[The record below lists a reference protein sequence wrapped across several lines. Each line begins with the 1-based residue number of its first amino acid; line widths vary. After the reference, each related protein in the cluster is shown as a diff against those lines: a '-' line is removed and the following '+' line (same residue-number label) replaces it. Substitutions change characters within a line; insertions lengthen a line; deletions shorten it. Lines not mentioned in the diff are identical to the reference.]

1 MGDLLTWGSF
11 HHGWMWT
18 VYLLLSQFVIWAYPF
33 PRVEK
38 GMRMVL
44 KLGLSGLSLIM
55 FDYANHLHTH
65 GMIRGCI
72 TLLVMHLLLILQI
85 WDDYKA
91 SQLSLLGVVVGS
103 NSGAGSTAISISQP
117 IDAELLPPKRQLSAR
132 RQARQLTN

>member
-1 MGDLLTWGSF
+1 MGDLLTWGTP
-11 HHGWMWT
+11 HHGWVWT
-18 VYLLLSQFVIWAYPF
+18 VYLLLSQFVIWTYPF

-38 GMRMVL
+38 GMRIVL

-72 TLLVMHLLLILQI
+72 TLLVLHLFLVLQI

-91 SQLSLLGVVVGS
+91 GQFPFLGVVVDS
-103 NSGAGSTAISISQP
+103 NSGAGSTAISISP
-117 IDAELLPPKRQLSAR
+117 PVDAELLPTKRQLSAR
-132 RQARQLTN
+132 RQARQLTD

>member
-18 VYLLLSQFVIWAYPF
+18 VYLLLSQFVIWTYPF

-38 GMRMVL
+38 RMRLVL
-44 KLGLSGLSLIM
+44 KLGLSGLSLIL

-72 TLLVMHLLLILQI
+72 TLLVLHLFLVLQI

-91 SQLSLLGVVVGS
+91 GQLPFLGVVVDS
-103 NSGAGSTAISISQP
+103 ISGVESAKFSISQP
-117 IDAELLPPKRQLSAR
+117 VDAELLPSQRQLSAR
-132 RQARQLTN
+132 RQIRHLTD